1 MGIIRFLKVDPS
13 VKSYQ
18 KNREIARVYRDIL
31 PKAKSRR
38 ILFYQTY
45 PVETKLKLF
54 RKRILTIRELR
65 LIVKLSIIRANKAS
79 REREPAHANLRCSI
93 REESTS

>member
-1 MGIIRFLKVDPS
+1 MVIIRFLKVDPS

-18 KNREIARVYRDIL
+18 KNREIAQAYRDIL

-45 PVETKLKLF
+45 LVETKLKLF
-54 RKRILTIRELR
+54 HKRILTIRELR